1 MQRLQPALVNRL
13 GPVFLHGSAQPHIT
27 QPTLQKLN
35 ELGSKVLSHLPYSP
49 DLSPVDYHFLQ
60 ASQHLFAGKI
70 FPQPA
75 GGRKCFPRVHQIPK
89 HGFIPYRNKLFFIG
103 KNVLIVM
110 VPNLINTVLQ
120 PSYNDLKFRVQNHS
134 YICTK
139 LIVFF
144 LRKKVEASGKGTLGD
159 QRIGEGR
166 SSPSMSSTHSGPGS
180 SLRPGPNP
188 TFSKEARETLE
199 PLSPC

>member
-1 MQRLQPALVNRL
+1 M
-13 GPVFLHGSAQPHIT
+13 
-27 QPTLQKLN
+27 
-35 ELGSKVLSHLPYSP
+35 
-49 DLSPVDYHFLQ
+49 
-60 ASQHLFAGKI
+60 
-70 FPQPA
+70 
-75 GGRKCFPRVHQIPK
+75 
-89 HGFIPYRNKLFFIG
+89 
-103 KNVLIVM
+103 LIVM
-110 VPNLINTVLQ
+110 APILINKYVFE